1 RVLRAHPPGEPP
13 HDGPHRAPLG
23 EVAHLPAAC
32 ADVAAQARPH
42 QVGPGQSLSGPW
54 LPRSRSRE
62 AREVRDH
69 GAGGEGLMDARRRHV
84 LAGAVA
90 LAVAAA
96 GVRAAAEPRVIK
108 VVARK
113 FVFLPREI
121 PLKKGEPVTIELTA
135 PEVVMGFNAP
145 DFKVRTD

>member
-1 RVLRAHPPGEPP
+1 
-13 HDGPHRAPLG
+13 
-23 EVAHLPAAC
+23 
-32 ADVAAQARPH
+32 
-42 QVGPGQSLSGPW
+42 
-54 LPRSRSRE
+54 
-62 AREVRDH
+62 
-69 GAGGEGLMDARRRHV
+69 MDARRRHV

-90 LAVAAA
+90 LAAAAA

-121 PLKKGEPVTIELTA
+121 ALKVGEPVTLELTA

-145 DFKVRTD
+145 DFKVRTDIIPGTPARVTFTPDKAGSFTFLCDVFCGDGHEGMSGTLVVT